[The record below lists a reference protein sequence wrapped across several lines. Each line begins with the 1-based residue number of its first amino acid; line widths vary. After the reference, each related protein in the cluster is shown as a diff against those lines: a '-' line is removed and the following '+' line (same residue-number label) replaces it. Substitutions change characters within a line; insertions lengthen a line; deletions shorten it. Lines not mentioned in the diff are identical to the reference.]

1 MPEHDGMIMKNDGFT
16 LLELITVLLILGM
29 LSAIAIPKYFDLRNE
44 AINKAVE
51 GALAEGV
58 SRINTYFGQS
68 VVNGIDPD
76 SIAYT
81 SDNLGS
87 DAGDFTLSYNASGS
101 SITVTA
107 EGKTGSAVS
116 GASSSKT
123 VERPGA

>member
-58 SRINTYFGQS
+58 SRINAHFGQAVLS
-68 VVNGIDPD
+68 GSTPGQVV
-76 SIAYT
+76 YT
-81 SDNLGS
+81 TATLGS
-87 DAGDFTLSYNASGS
+87 DAGDFSLTYTDGDT
-101 SITVTA
+101 ITVKA
-107 EGKTGSAVS
+107 VGKTTTAVA
-116 GASSSKT
+116 GASSSRDVPEPGT
-123 VERPGA
+123 V